1 MGDVFIE
8 RMVKKKFETKDILL
22 SILIVVAGFLLVGVS
37 IVILLPMTGQIII
50 PFFVIIG
57 VCFGGFKLISMLNLE
72 YEYSLTNGF
81 ISVDKIINR
90 SSRKR
95 LTSFECKDIEEIGEY
110 TKNQSRL
117 QNRSV
122 QTKLF
127 ASEFAD
133 GRNSW
138 YVIVNAKKTG
148 RTLLV
153 FDPDE
158 RLLDGIKRFLPAQL
172 RFEVF
177 GRNR

>member
-8 RMVKKKFETKDILL
+8 RMVKKKFDSKDTLITVLL
-22 SILIVVAGFLLVGVS
+22 IAAAFVLIGVS
-37 IVILLPMTGQIII
+37 LFILLPMTNQIII
-50 PFFVIIG
+50 PFFVTVG
-57 VCFGGFKLISMLNLE
+57 AVFGGYKLISMRNLE
-72 YEYSLTNGF
+72 YEYSITNGF
-81 ISVDKIINR
+81 VAVDKIINR
-90 SSRKR
+90 NSRKR
-95 LTSFECKDIEEIGEY
+95 LTAFECKDIEEIGEY
-110 TKNQSRL
+110 SKNQSRL
-117 QNRSV
+117 QNREV
-122 QTKLF
+122 QTKIF

-158 RLLDGIKRFLPAQL
+158 RFLNAVKQFLSAHL